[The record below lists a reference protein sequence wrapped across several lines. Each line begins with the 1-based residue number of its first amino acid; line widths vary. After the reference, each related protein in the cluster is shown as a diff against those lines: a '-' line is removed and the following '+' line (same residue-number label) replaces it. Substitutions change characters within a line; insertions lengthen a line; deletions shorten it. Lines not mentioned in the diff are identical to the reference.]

1 MPGYDLVSERP
12 KVDLKTACGCVVRNQ
27 IRSYLY
33 IKTITESVKN
43 ACAIRGF
50 SKISRKEMRG
60 LASNTSK

>member
-12 KVDLKTACGCVVRNQ
+12 KVDLKTGCVVRNQ

-33 IKTITESVKN
+33 IKTTITESVKN